1 MVKNLPTYIGDINDA
16 GLIPVS
22 ERSPGGGDGNPLQ
35 HFCLENYMDISS
47 NVLSRD
53 GILLLEAFSHV
64 LYQQSFFMDEKLSL
78 KEANTRWRVSGLLN
92 PWPEILLLYYNE

>member
-1 MVKNLPTYIGDINDA
+1 MVRNPPASTVDIRDM
-16 GLIPVS
+16 GLIPGS
-22 ERSPGGGDGNPLQ
+22 ERSLGGGDGNPLQ

-78 KEANTRWRVSGLLN
+78 KEANTQLEGIWS
-92 PWPEILLLYYNE
+92 PESLA

>member
-1 MVKNLPTYIGDINDA
+1 MVKNLPTHVGDINDA
-16 GLIPVS
+16 GLIPGS
-22 ERSPGGGDGNPLQ
+22 ERSLGGGDGNPLQ

-78 KEANTRWRVSGLLN
+78 KEANTQLEGIWS
-92 PWPEILLLYYNE
+92 PESLA